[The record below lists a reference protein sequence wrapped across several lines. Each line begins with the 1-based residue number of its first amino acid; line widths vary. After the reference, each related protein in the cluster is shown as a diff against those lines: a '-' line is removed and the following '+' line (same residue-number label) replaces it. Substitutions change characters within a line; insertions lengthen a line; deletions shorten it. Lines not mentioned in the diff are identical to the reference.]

1 MNMRQTR
8 INILVITII
17 LICIGIVMI
26 YSTSSIYAQEKF
38 NDGMFFL
45 KRHLLFLFIGS
56 ILCLFILCINYKRL
70 KKFSKPLL
78 IFTLFLLILVLIP
91 GIGRS
96 VGGAQRWFRLGG
108 FSFQPS
114 EMANVVLILYIAD
127 FISRKQK
134 LMGNFV
140 SGFLPVILVS
150 GLVCGLILIQPDLGS
165 ALAIFIVAALLL
177 YIGGTPISYLVYTF
191 IASLPVLYIMIFSV
205 PYRRLR
211 ILSFLN
217 PWSDPGGSSFQII
230 QSQIALGS
238 GGFFGQGLG
247 ASRQKLFFLPA
258 AHTDFIFSII
268 GEELGFF
275 GIAGVI
281 LLFVFLL
288 ICVLKAIKKVLEP
301 FGYYLGL
308 GLILSLL
315 LRAFINI
322 AVVCGI
328 LPTKGL
334 PLPFISYGGSSLIF
348 DMISI
353 ALILNIARSA
363 EEY

>member
-1 MNMRQTR
+1 MRQVR

-17 LICIGIVMI
+17 LICIGLVMI
-26 YSTSSIYAQEKF
+26 YSASTIYAQEKF

-45 KRHLLFLFIGS
+45 QRHLLFLFIGG
-56 ILCLFILCINYKRL
+56 ILCFFILCFDYKRF
-70 KKFSKPLL
+70 KNFSKPLL
-78 IFTLFLLILVLIP
+78 IFTLLLLILLLVP
-91 GIGRS
+91 GVGRS
-96 VGGAQRWFRLGG
+96 VSGAQRWFRFGR

-114 EMANVVLILYIAD
+114 EMANVVLILYVAE
-127 FISRKQK
+127 FISRKQN
-134 LMGNFV
+134 LLANFV
-140 SGFLPVILVS
+140 NGFLPVMLVL
-150 GLVCGLILIQPDLGS
+150 GLACGLILLQPDLGT
-165 ALAIFIVAALLL
+165 ALAIFIVVGILL
-177 YIGGTPISYLVYTF
+177 YIGGTSVSYLFFTVL
-191 IASLPVLYIMIFSV
+191 ASLPLLYVMIFSV
-205 PYRRLR
+205 PYRKMR
-211 ILSFLN
+211 ILAFLN
-217 PWSDPGGSSFQII
+217 PWNDPAGSGFQII

-238 GGFFGQGLG
+238 GGFLGKGLG

-275 GIAGVI
+275 GIAGII
-281 LLFVFLL
+281 LLFILL
-288 ICVLKAIKKVLEP
+288 LLCALKAIKDCHDP

-308 GLILSLL
+308 GLILSIV

-322 AVVCGI
+322 AVVCAM

-353 ALILNIARSA
+353 ALILNISRSS
-363 EEY
+363 EQF

>member
-1 MNMRQTR
+1 MRQTR
-8 INILVITII
+8 INILVITVI
-17 LICIGIVMI
+17 LICIGLVMI
-26 YSTSSIYAQEKF
+26 YSASSIYAQDKF

-56 ILCLFILCINYKRL
+56 VLCFFVLCIDYKRL
-70 KKFSKPLL
+70 KSLSKPLL
-78 IFTLFLLILVLIP
+78 ILALLLLTLVLIP
-91 GIGRS
+91 GITRS
-96 VGGAQRWFRLGG
+96 ASGAQRWFRFGR

-114 EMANVVLILYIAD
+114 EMANVVLILYVAD
-127 FISRKQK
+127 FISRRQN
-134 LMGNFV
+134 LMGNFTN
-140 SGFLPVILVS
+140 GFLPVILVL
-150 GLVCGLILIQPDLGS
+150 GLVCGLLLLEPDLGT
-165 ALAIFIVAALLL
+165 ALAISITVGLML
-177 YIGGTPISYLVYTF
+177 YIGGTPIHYLVMTL
-191 IASLPVLYIMIFSV
+191 IASLPLLYIVIFSV
-205 PYRRLR
+205 PYRRMR

-217 PWSDPGGSSFQII
+217 PWSDPAGSGFQII

-247 ASRQKLFFLPA
+247 ASRQRLFFLPA

-275 GIAGVI
+275 GVTCVIFLFI
-281 LLFVFLL
+281 LLLL
-288 ICVLKAIKKVLEP
+288 RVLKAVKNCPEP

-308 GLILSLL
+308 GLILSIL

-353 ALILNIARSA
+353 ALILNISRSS
-363 EEY
+363 EQL

>member
-1 MNMRQTR
+1 MRQAR
-8 INILVITII
+8 INILIITII
-17 LICIGIVMI
+17 LMCIGLVMV
-26 YSTSSIYAQEKF
+26 YSASSVYAQEKF

-45 KRHLLFLFIGS
+45 KRHILFLFIGG
-56 ILCLFILCINYKRL
+56 ILCLFLLCIDYKRL
-70 KKFSKPLL
+70 KNLSKPLL
-78 IFTLFLLILVLIP
+78 VFCILLLILVLVP

-96 VGGAQRWFRLGG
+96 VGGAQRWFRVGD

-114 EMANVVLILYIAD
+114 WMANVVLFIYIAD
-127 FISRKQK
+127 FIRRKQL
-134 LMGNFV
+134 LMEDFIK
-140 SGFLPVILVS
+140 GFLPVMFVS
-150 GLVCGLILIQPDLGS
+150 GLVCGFILLQPDLGT
-165 ALAIFIVAALLL
+165 ALAIFIVAALML
-177 YIGGTPISYLVYTF
+177 YIGGTPISYLAITLL
-191 IASLPVLYIMIFSV
+191 ASLPLLYIMIFSV

-211 ILSFLN
+211 IVAFLN
-217 PWSDPGGSSFQII
+217 PWSDPGGSGFQII

-238 GGFFGQGLG
+238 GGLFGQGLG

-275 GIAGVI
+275 GVACVI
-281 LLFVFLL
+281 LLFIFLL
-288 ICVLKAIKKVLEP
+288 LYVLKAIKNCPEP
-301 FGYYLGL
+301 FGYYLSL
-308 GLILSLL
+308 GLTISLL

-348 DMISI
+348 DMVSI
-353 ALILNIARSA
+353 ALVLNIARSC
-363 EEY
+363 EQF